1 MLRWG
6 KQETTASM
14 SPDEAE
20 KAFCFVLLGFSHR
33 QTRQSS
39 LFLVWVAIKNIMI
52 TPTPHPPPPKEQEQ
66 LMQTADEGK
75 RSTAKTKRLKSLWR
89 FKKQKK
95 PQTSNLWGK
104 QSTRNLVR
112 VWVRATVVTPLSG
125 RAVKKWHDDKS
136 DTVIL
141 YRKSLLAAT
150 QRCIIASIA
159 CAVT

>member
-6 KQETTASM
+6 KQETTPSM

-20 KAFCFVLLGFSHR
+20 KAFCFVGFFS
-33 QTRQSS
+33 QTNEAVKS
-39 LFLVWVAIKNIMI
+39 LFSVGGNQKHYDH
-52 TPTPHPPPPKEQEQ
+52 PPPHPPPPPKEQEQ

-95 PQTSNLWGK
+95 TQTSNLWGK

-159 CAVT
+159 CHIIT